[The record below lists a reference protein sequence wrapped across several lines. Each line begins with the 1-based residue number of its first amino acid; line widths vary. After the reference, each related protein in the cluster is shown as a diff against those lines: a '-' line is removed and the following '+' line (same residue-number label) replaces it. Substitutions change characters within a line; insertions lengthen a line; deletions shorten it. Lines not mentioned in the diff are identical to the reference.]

1 MLNKTLITTLLLL
14 SALFMLAAGEAPI
27 QNGAERLGEELT
39 AMGAIQGANKDGSIP
54 AWTGGLTQP
63 VAGWKSGDHYAD
75 PFPGDKVLYTVTAEN
90 ADKYKD
96 ILSPGQLAMLQRY
109 PDTWK
114 LNVYQTRRTAAYPED
129 IYAAAKENATTA
141 SLTDEG
147 NGVKDCRRTSP
158 FPVPTEGLHGIW
170 NHLLRYRG
178 KSTRRTVGQVA
189 PIADGRHTM
198 VTIEEEVL
206 YRYNAEGMTSES
218 AKNILAKFYQ
228 GVTGPP
234 RLAGTKLHVHETLD
248 QTSDPRK
255 AWVYDKG
262 LRRVRRAPQVSFDN
276 PGTASDGQR
285 TNDQFDMFNGSPERY
300 DWKLV
305 GRRELL
311 VPYNCYKAHNAEV
324 DPKNLI
330 EAGHLNPDMLR
341 YEKHRVWE
349 VDAVVKD
356 GTSHLYKR
364 RTFFFDEDSW
374 QALVIDQ
381 YDNSDNIWRVSEAY
395 PIIYYDL
402 PALYDTLLSHY
413 DLDNGRYLT
422 IGFNAK
428 GNVEKWVS
436 DLKDSDFSAA
446 SLSRRGKR

>member
-1 MLNKTLITTLLLL
+1 MMNKTWITTLVLL
-14 SALFMLAAGEAPI
+14 SSLALLAANGAAP
-27 QNGAERLGEELT
+27 QDGAERLGKDLT
-39 AMGAIQGANKDGSIP
+39 PVGAIKAGNKDGSIP
-54 AWTGGLTQP
+54 AWDGGLTKP
-63 VAGWKSGDHYAD
+63 VAGWSSGDHYVD
-75 PFPGDKVLYTVTAEN
+75 PFPGDKILYTVTAAN

-96 ILSPGQLAMLQRY
+96 LLSPGQMAMLKRY

-114 LNVYQTRRTAAYPED
+114 LNVYESRRTASYPED
-129 IYAAAKENATTA
+129 IYAALKENATTA
-141 SLTDEG
+141 SLTDDG
-147 NGVKDCRRTSP
+147 NGVQNCRRTSP
-158 FPVPTEGLHGIW
+158 FPIPTEGLHGIW
-170 NHLLRYRG
+170 NHVLRYRG
-178 KSTRRTVGQVA
+178 KSTKRTVGQVA

-218 AKNILAKFYQ
+218 SDNVLAKFYQ

-255 AWVYDKG
+255 AWVYNKG

-300 DWKLV
+300 EWKLV

-311 VPYNCYKAHNAEV
+311 VPYNCYKAHNAEK
-324 DPKNLI
+324 DPADLI
-330 EAGHLNPDMLR
+330 QAGHLNPDLLR

-395 PIIYYDL
+395 PIIYYDV
-402 PALYDTLLSHY
+402 PALYDTLISHY
-413 DLDNGRYLT
+413 DLQNGRYLT
-422 IGFNAK
+422 IGFNAA
-428 GNVEKWVS
+428 GQVEKWVD
-436 DLKDSDFSAA
+436 DLKDSQFTPAA
-446 SLSRRGKR
+446 LQRRGKR

>member
-1 MLNKTLITTLLLL
+1 M
-14 SALFMLAAGEAPI
+14 
-27 QNGAERLGEELT
+27 
-39 AMGAIQGANKDGSIP
+39 
-54 AWTGGLTQP
+54 
-63 VAGWKSGDHYAD
+63 
-75 PFPGDKVLYTVTAEN
+75 
-90 ADKYKD
+90 
-96 ILSPGQLAMLQRY
+96 
-109 PDTWK
+109 
-114 LNVYQTRRTAAYPED
+114 
-129 IYAAAKENATTA
+129 
-141 SLTDEG
+141 
-147 NGVKDCRRTSP
+147 
-158 FPVPTEGLHGIW
+158 
-170 NHLLRYRG
+170 
-178 KSTRRTVGQVA
+178 
-189 PIADGRHTM
+189 
-198 VTIEEEVL
+198 
-206 YRYNAEGMTSES
+206 
-218 AKNILAKFYQ
+218 
-228 GVTGPP
+228 
-234 RLAGTKLHVHETLD
+234 
-248 QTSDPRK
+248 
-255 AWVYDKG
+255 
-262 LRRVRRAPQVSFDN
+262 RRAPQVSFDN